1 MKADK
6 NVVVHNSVKEL
17 YDSIYE
23 IFKEIGASSSL
34 RVKILD
40 IIFISVPI
48 CYLIADYFK
57 PVYSFIFLIICIVLF
72 FITQMINSKKISS
85 YYKDNLKI
93 IPSNINIYE
102 SFYSKCATEKIS
114 HTVINNICELVD
126 SKIENKQNNDFLS
139 PVVLAV
145 FLTLC
150 INRIE
155 DFIKDVEVTETFMQY
170 EFIIPL
176 LVCIYLIVWFI
187 STIKI
192 RELSLLKN
200 CPIYTKI
207 KYDLKDEEKIP
218 CNKIS
223 IGEDCAK
230 QNKNFRKQTCARSLE

>member
-1 MKADK
+1 MKVDK

-40 IIFISVPI
+40 IIFISTPI
-48 CYLIADYFK
+48 GYLIADYFK
-57 PVYSFIFLIICIVLF
+57 PVYSFIFLIICIVLL
-72 FITQMINSKKISS
+72 FIAQMINDKKISA
-85 YYKDNLKI
+85 YYKDTLKI
-93 IPSNINIYE
+93 MPSKINVYE
-102 SFYSKCATEKIS
+102 SFYSKCATRQIS

-126 SKIENKQNNDFLS
+126 SKIENKQNNNFLS
-139 PVVLAV
+139 PVVLTV
-145 FLTLC
+145 LLSLC

-155 DFIKDVEVTETFMQY
+155 DLIKDVEVTEAFMQY

-176 LVCIYLIVWFI
+176 LVCIYLIVWFV

-192 RELSLLKN
+192 RDLSLLKN
-200 CPIYTKI
+200 CLIYTKI

-218 CNKIS
+218 SNKIS
-223 IGEDCAK
+223 TGEDCAK
-230 QNKNFRKQTCARSLE
+230 QN

>member
-34 RVKILD
+34 HVKILD
-40 IIFISVPI
+40 IIFISAPI
-48 CYLIADYFK
+48 GYLLADYFK
-57 PVYSFIFLIICIVLF
+57 PVYSFIFLIIFIVLL

-126 SKIENKQNNDFLS
+126 SKIENKQNNNFLS
-139 PVVLAV
+139 PILLSVLLA
-145 FLTLC
+145 LC
-150 INRIE
+150 VNRIE
-155 DFIKDVEVTETFMQY
+155 GLINDVKVTECLTNDANVTETFMQY

-192 RELSLLKN
+192 RELSLLKD
-200 CPIYTKI
+200 CLIYTKI

-218 CNKIS
+218 SNKIS
-223 IGEDCAK
+223 TDEDCAK
-230 QNKNFRKQTCARSLE
+230 QN

>member
-1 MKADK
+1 MKVDK

-40 IIFISVPI
+40 IIFISAPI
-48 CYLIADYFK
+48 GYLIADYFK
-57 PVYSFIFLIICIVLF
+57 PVYSFIFLIICIVLL
-72 FITQMINSKKISS
+72 FIAQMINDKKISA
-85 YYKDNLKI
+85 YYKDTLKI
-93 IPSNINIYE
+93 MPSKINVYE
-102 SFYSKCATEKIS
+102 SFYSKCATRQIS

-126 SKIENKQNNDFLS
+126 SKIENKQNNNFLS
-139 PVVLAV
+139 PVMLSVLLA
-145 FLTLC
+145 LC
-150 INRIE
+150 VNRIE
-155 DFIKDVEVTETFMQY
+155 DLIKDVEVTEAFMQY

-176 LVCIYLIVWFI
+176 LVCIYLIVWFV

-200 CPIYTKI
+200 CLIYTKI

-218 CNKIS
+218 SNKIS
-223 IGEDCAK
+223 TGEDCAK
-230 QNKNFRKQTCARSLE
+230 QN

>member
-34 RVKILD
+34 HVKILD
-40 IIFISVPI
+40 IIFISAPI
-48 CYLIADYFK
+48 GYLLADYFK
-57 PVYSFIFLIICIVLF
+57 PVYSFIFLILFIVLL

-126 SKIENKQNNDFLS
+126 SKIENKQNNNFLS
-139 PVVLAV
+139 PVVLTV
-145 FLTLC
+145 LLSLC

-155 DFIKDVEVTETFMQY
+155 DLIKDVEVTEAFMQY

-176 LVCIYLIVWFI
+176 LVCIYLIVWFV

-192 RELSLLKN
+192 RELSLLKIFL
-200 CPIYTKI
+200 IYTKI
-207 KYDLKDEEKIP
+207 KYDLKDEEEIP
-218 CNKIS
+218 SNKIS
-223 IGEDCAK
+223 TDEDCAK
-230 QNKNFRKQTCARSLE
+230 QN

>member
-1 MKADK
+1 MKEGK
-6 NVVVHNSVKEL
+6 NVVVHDSVKEL
-17 YDSIYE
+17 YADIYK
-23 IFKEIGASSSL
+23 IFKESGASSSWFE
-34 RVKILD
+34 KILD
-40 IIFISVPI
+40 VLVISAPIGYYIADHFKSAYSFVFLIIFI
-48 CYLIADYFK
+48 
-57 PVYSFIFLIICIVLF
+57 VLL

-102 SFYSKCATEKIS
+102 SFYSKCATEQIS
-114 HTVINNICELVD
+114 HMVINDIFDLVD

-155 DFIKDVEVTETFMQY
+155 DFIKDVKVTEAFMQY

-200 CPIYTKI
+200 CLIYTKI

-218 CNKIS
+218 SNKIS
-223 IGEDCAK
+223 TVEDCAK
-230 QNKNFRKQTCARSLE
+230 

>member
-1 MKADK
+1 MKEEK
-6 NVVVHNSVKEL
+6 NDVVHDSVKEL
-17 YDSIYE
+17 YANIYK
-23 IFKEIGASSSL
+23 IFKESGAILSWYEI
-34 RVKILD
+34 ILD
-40 IIFISVPI
+40 VLVILAPIGYYISDHFKSAYSFVFLIIFI
-48 CYLIADYFK
+48 
-57 PVYSFIFLIICIVLF
+57 VLL

-102 SFYSKCATEKIS
+102 SFYSKCAIEQIS
-114 HTVINNICELVD
+114 HIVINDIFDLVD
-126 SKIENKQNNDFLS
+126 SKIENKKNNDFLS

-145 FLTLC
+145 LLTLC

-155 DFIKDVEVTETFMQY
+155 DFIKDVKVTEAFMQY

-200 CPIYTKI
+200 CLIYTKI

-218 CNKIS
+218 SNKIS
-223 IGEDCAK
+223 TGEDCAK
-230 QNKNFRKQTCARSLE
+230 QN